1 MHAIRFDHVTKQYN
15 RRHSRSFR
23 EWFIGL
29 GPTPKYRQNLIED
42 DHFLA
47 LDDVS
52 FEIQPGESV
61 GLIGHNGAGKST
73 TLKLVGRLISPS
85 HGRVSVNGRVA
96 ALLELGAG
104 FHPELSGRDNV
115 FLSGAL
121 LGLSRRD
128 MQQRFDPI
136 VAFAELDSFID
147 MPVKHYSSGMFARL
161 AFAVSAHIEPDI
173 LLVDEALAVG
183 DYNFQQKCLARIDE
197 LKSRGVT
204 IVLVSHAHD
213 TIREHCRRVL
223 WFDHGQLIADGAGES
238 EIARYIDWTV
248 GKDLEQR
255 AADAATAAEARR
267 WGSGEVEITDV
278 RATRP
283 DGEVPAYFETGEPVH
298 IRLAYRL
305 TADVPP
311 PVFGIAIHRQDGLH
325 ITGPNTGFDR
335 FEVPEGSRAGSVTYR
350 IDHLPLLDG
359 VYQISVAAHHRDDIP
374 MYDYHD
380 RLYTFRVDNR
390 SGRVRERYGLMSM
403 MGSWTLRPDPQEG
416 QGASAADSASTATPS
431 AS

>member
-1 MHAIRFDHVTKQYN
+1 MHAIRFDHVSKLYH
-15 RRHSRSFR
+15 RRHNRSFR
-23 EWFIGL
+23 EWFVSL
-29 GPTPKYRQNLIED
+29 GPKPGYEASLASGDR
-42 DHFLA
+42 FLA

-52 FEIQPGESV
+52 FSIEPGESI

-73 TLKLVGRLISPS
+73 ALKLIGRLTSPS
-85 HGRVSVNGRVA
+85 HGRVTVNGRVA

-128 MQQRFDPI
+128 MAARFDSI
-136 VAFAELDSFID
+136 VAFAELETFID

-161 AFAVSAHIEPDI
+161 AFAVSAHIEPEI

-197 LKSRGVT
+197 LKDHGVT

-213 TIREHCRRVL
+213 AIRDHCRRVI
-223 WFDHGQLIADGAGES
+223 WFDHGKLVADGAGEA
-238 EIARYIDWTV
+238 EIARYVDWTV

-255 AADAATAAEARR
+255 AANASGQMGARR
-267 WGSGEVEITDV
+267 WGSSEIEITGV
-278 RATRP
+278 RLSGAG
-283 DGEVPAYFETGEPVH
+283 GESPLYFETGDAMFVH
-298 IRLAYRL
+298 IDYRVNV
-305 TADVPP
+305 DVPP
-311 PVFGIAIHRQDGLH
+311 PVFGLAIHRQDGLH

-335 FEVPEGSRAGSVTYR
+335 FEVPEVRGTGTVTYEVPF
-350 IDHLPLLDG
+350 LALLDG

-380 RLYTFRVDNR
+380 RLYFFRVDNR
-390 SGRVRERYGLMSM
+390 SGRVRERYGVM
-403 MGSWTLRPDPQEG
+403 TLK
-416 QGASAADSASTATPS
+416 GAWAIHGDRDAAAGA
-431 AS
+431 